1 MDAPSIPLAP
11 PAASASSG
19 RTPDPF
25 DRPPPRNVDDAR
37 ALIDAIEA
45 RLAARG
51 LVLRPPPP
59 EPTACCGRGCPGC
72 VWQGYYAALLGWRDA
87 ARNLLFVKTGD

>member
-1 MDAPSIPLAP
+1 VPSNPLAP
-11 PAASASSG
+11 FEPSDLC
-19 RTPDPF
+19 DPF
-25 DRPPPRNVDDAR
+25 GRPPRNVDDAR
-37 ALIDAIEA
+37 ALVGAIEA
-45 RLAARG
+45 RLAAQG

-59 EPTACCGRGCPGC
+59 EPTACCGRGCSGC

>member
-1 MDAPSIPLAP
+1 MPPNPPASFAPSGPCDP
-11 PAASASSG
+11 S
-19 RTPDPF
+19 DPF
-25 DRPPPRNVDDAR
+25 GPPPRNVADAR
-37 ALIDAIEA
+37 ALIGAIEA

-59 EPTACCGRGCPGC
+59 EPTACCGRGCSGC

>member
-1 MDAPSIPLAP
+1 MPPNSPASFAPSGPCDP
-11 PAASASSG
+11 
-19 RTPDPF
+19 PDPF
-25 DRPPPRNVDDAR
+25 GPPPRNVADAR
-37 ALIDAIEA
+37 ALIGAIEA

-59 EPTACCGRGCPGC
+59 EPIACCGRGCSGC